1 MSKART
7 TAIQDLGLWE
17 ERGARLINMEAVF
30 SASSTASAWQELI
43 KKTQLQEDSAA
54 RQKDTTAFTAW
65 FAALPVQIKQYS
77 LYLTGDVHSMDGKEG
92 LSHWHL
98 HWRQSPSGDPPSQLV
113 ESSAVVGGYP
123 EVLSRILSNW
133 PGSKQ
138 IEVTVS
144 ASYALDPKRFKKLP
158 GRMHSK
164 PKPIELAWN
173 GAKHSLKPR
182 VFMTSWEVEPPVGC
196 LGSISLMTVNDN
208 VTAVGNG
215 VLKVDLCTDV
225 LEMIDRQVWE
235 DALAV
240 LGNSP

>member
-1 MSKART
+1 MSKERT
-7 TAIQDLGLWE
+7 TAIQDLRLWE

-43 KKTQLQEDSAA
+43 KKTHLQEDSAA
-54 RQKDTTAFTAW
+54 RQKDTNAFTAW
-65 FAALPVQIKQYS
+65 FAALPAQIEQYS
-77 LYLTGDVHSMDGKEG
+77 LYLTGDVHSMDGKDG

-113 ESSAVVGGYP
+113 ESSALVGGYP
-123 EVLSRILSNW
+123 EVLSRILSDW

-138 IEVTVS
+138 VDVTVN
-144 ASYALDPKRFKKLP
+144 ASYLLDSKRFKKLP

-164 PKPIELAWN
+164 PKPVELAR
-173 GAKHSLKPR
+173 GEAKHFLKPR

-196 LGSISLMTVNDN
+196 LGSLSLMTVNGN

-215 VLKVDLCTDV
+215 ALKIDLHTEV
-225 LEMIDRQVWE
+225 LETIGKQVWV
-235 DALAV
+235 DMLAV
-240 LGNSP
+240 LGDST